1 MTNRPQHATCKVA
14 LLRHAPY
21 VSWIWCNGEFLEGP
35 LAVSPADRGLTHGLG
50 VFETLLALDG
60 QPVALDL
67 HLARMR
73 GGAERLG
80 LDAGKLGDGEIA
92 AAMAGLLERVGLAT
106 GRARI
111 RLAMSAGAGD
121 LRRLEAGSDS
131 LLWMTVAACP
141 PPPESLALVTA
152 DFPRNER
159 SPLSGIKCA
168 SYAEN
173 LIALDQA
180 RRAGA
185 DEALF
190 FNTRGELCEAATAN
204 VFLVRDGNVLT
215 PPLSSG
221 CLPGTMRARVMAR
234 IAVKEQPLTAADL
247 AAAQEVFV
255 TSATRGVVPVV
266 KWDGR
271 VLQAGPVAAEVAQLC
286 KLRWGAA
293 DLTR

>member
-1 MTNRPQHATCKVA
+1 M
-14 LLRHAPY
+14 
-21 VSWIWCNGEFLEGP
+21 SWIWCNGEFLEGP
-35 LAVSPADRGLTHGLG
+35 LAISPADRGLTHGLG

-73 GGAERLG
+73 DGAERLG
-80 LDAGKLGDGEIA
+80 LEGGKLIEANIA
-92 AAMAGLLERVGLAT
+92 TAMTGLLERAGLAT
-106 GRARI
+106 GRARV
-111 RLAMSAGAGD
+111 RLALSAGAGD
-121 LRRLEAGSDS
+121 MRCLKPGSDG
-131 LLWMTVAACP
+131 LLWITVAVCP
-141 PPPESLALVTA
+141 PPPESLSLVTA
-152 DFPRNER
+152 EFPRNER

-185 DEALF
+185 DEVLF

-204 VFLVRDGNVLT
+204 VFLVRDGQVLT

-234 IAVKEQPLTAADL
+234 IAVEERHLTAANV
-247 AAAQEVFV
+247 AAADEVFV
-255 TSATRGVVPVV
+255 TSATRGVVTVV
-266 KWDGR
+266 KLDGR
-271 VLQAGPVAAEVAQLC
+271 VLLAGPVAAEVAQLC

>member
-1 MTNRPQHATCKVA
+1 M
-14 LLRHAPY
+14 
-21 VSWIWCNGEFLEGP
+21 SWIWCNGSYYEGP
-35 LAVSPADRGLTHGLG
+35 LAVSPSDRGLTHGLG
-50 VFETLLALDG
+50 VFETLLALEG

-73 GGAERLG
+73 DGAERLG
-80 LDAGKLGDGEIA
+80 LDGGKLGEAEIST
-92 AAMAGLLERVGLAT
+92 AMSGLLERAGLAK
-106 GRARI
+106 GRGRV
-111 RLAMSAGAGD
+111 RLALSAGAGD
-121 LRRLEAGSDS
+121 LRRLEGGSDA
-131 LLWMTVAACP
+131 LLWMTVAVCP
-141 PPPESLALVTA
+141 PPPESMALVTA
-152 DFPRNER
+152 GFPRNER

-173 LIALDQA
+173 LIALDEA

-190 FNTRGELCEAATAN
+190 YNTRGELCEAATAN
-204 VFLVRDGNVLT
+204 VFLVCAGEVLT

-234 IAVKEQPLTAADL
+234 IAVKELPLTAADL
-247 AAAQEVFV
+247 PAAEEIFV

-266 KWDGR
+266 RVDGR
-271 VLQAGPVAAEVAQLC
+271 VLPAGRVAAKVAQLC

-293 DLTR
+293 DLAP

>member
-1 MTNRPQHATCKVA
+1 M
-14 LLRHAPY
+14 
-21 VSWIWCNGEFLEGP
+21 
-35 LAVSPADRGLTHGLG
+35 
-50 VFETLLALDG
+50 LALDG
-60 QPVALDL
+60 EPVALDL

-73 GGAERLG
+73 DGAERLA
-80 LDAGKLGDGEIA
+80 LDAGKLGEVEIS
-92 AAMAGLLERVGLAT
+92 AAMTGLLERAGLAM
-106 GRARI
+106 GRARV
-111 RLAMSAGAGD
+111 RLALSAGAGD
-121 LRRLEAGSDS
+121 LRRLEAGSDG
-131 LLWMTVAACP
+131 LLWITVAACP
-141 PPPESLALVTA
+141 PAPESLALVTA

-190 FNTRGELCEAATAN
+190 FNSRGELCEAATAN
-204 VFLVRDGNVLT
+204 VFLVRDGEVFT

-234 IAVKEQPLTAADL
+234 IAVEERPLTAADL
-247 AAAQEVFV
+247 AAADEVFV

-266 KWDGR
+266 RLDAR
-271 VLQAGPVAAEVAQLC
+271 VLPAGPVAAG
-286 KLRWGAA
+286 LRE
-293 DLTR
+293 

>member
-1 MTNRPQHATCKVA
+1 METSNAYGKSGRPQHATCKVA
-14 LLRHAPY
+14 RLRHAPR
-21 VSWIWCNGEFLEGP
+21 VSWIWCNGSYLEGP
-35 LAVSPADRGLTHGLG
+35 LAVSPVDRGLTHGLG

-60 QPVALDL
+60 QPLALDL

-73 GGAERLG
+73 AGTDRLG
-80 LDAGKLGDGEIA
+80 LDVGRMTEAEISSA
-92 AAMAGLLERVGLAT
+92 IVGLLERTGLAT
-106 GRARI
+106 GRARV
-111 RLAMSAGAGD
+111 RLALSAGAGD
-121 LRRLEAGSDS
+121 LRRLEAGSDA
-131 LLWMTVAACP
+131 LLWMTAMTCP
-141 PPPESLALVTA
+141 PPPGSVALVTA

-185 DEALF
+185 DEVLF
-190 FNTRGELCEAATAN
+190 YNTRGELCEAATAN
-204 VFLVRDGNVLT
+204 VFLVRDGEVLT

-234 IAVKEQPLTAADL
+234 IAVEERPLTAADL
-247 AAAQEVFV
+247 AAAEEVFV

-266 KWDGR
+266 RVDGR
-271 VLQAGPVAAEVAQLC
+271 VLPVGRVAAG
-286 KLRWGAA
+286 LRE
-293 DLTR
+293 